1 MKEENVFTPARQD
14 DYFLN
19 TLPLIRRIA
28 ARKLRGHYHHAVEG
42 IIQRVALKLWR
53 WKLRYPQ
60 KELSADEWQ
69 RLANSATQNE
79 VKNFY
84 SSRLRKEISLSEI
97 SEEEIV
103 VLNKTQIEMPGD
115 TSAELRS
122 LQGQLWTAMQQLSV
136 RQKYALL
143 FRNADYIID
152 LIGNEVSSLREIA
165 AALELSTEELKE
177 IIVNLP
183 LSDERI
189 KKLLETKLQE
199 RITVKQVWAARNKAK
214 LKLRNALRISNKNG
228 ADTKKLNDE
237 ESQGSYRTYSSGEP

>member
-1 MKEENVFTPARQD
+1 MKEENVFNPSRQD
-14 DYFLN
+14 EYFLK

-28 ARKLRGHYHHAVEG
+28 ARKLRGHYRPAAEG

-69 RLANSATQNE
+69 RLANSAAHNE

-115 TSAELRS
+115 TSAEVRS
-122 LQGQLWTAMQQLSV
+122 LLVQLWTAMQQLSL

-143 FRNADYIID
+143 LRNADYIID
-152 LIGNEVSSLREIA
+152 LIGNEVSSLKEIA
-165 AALELSTEELKE
+165 ESLELSTEELKE
-177 IIVNLP
+177 IIMNLP
-183 LSDERI
+183 LEDERI
-189 KKLLETKLQE
+189 KKLLERKLQE
-199 RITVKQVWAARNKAK
+199 RITVKQVWAARNKARI
-214 LKLRNALRISNKNG
+214 KLRRALKISGSNRVE
-228 ADTKKLNDE
+228 TKRLDDK
-237 ESQGSYRTYSSGEP
+237 ESSANE

>member
-1 MKEENVFTPARQD
+1 MKEENVFTLSRQD
-14 DYFLN
+14 DYFLK
-19 TLPLIRRIA
+19 TLPLIRQIA
-28 ARKLRGHYHHAVEG
+28 ARKLRGHYRYAVEG

-60 KELSADEWQ
+60 KELSEDEWQ
-69 RLANSATQNE
+69 RLANTAAQNE
-79 VKNFY
+79 VRNFY

-97 SEEEIV
+97 SEEDIV

-115 TSAELRS
+115 TSTELRS
-122 LQGQLWTAMQQLSV
+122 LLGQLWTAMQQLSV

-165 AALELSTEELKE
+165 ESLELRTEELKE

-189 KKLLETKLQE
+189 RNLLETKLQE
-199 RITVKQVWAARNKAK
+199 KITVKQVWAARDKAK
-214 LKLRNALRISNKNG
+214 IKLRNALRTLNENG
-228 ADTKKLNDE
+228 ADTKKLNDKE
-237 ESQGSYRTYSSGEP
+237 AKGSDRTYSGGEP